1 MICLQQTRAHLPI
14 AAVMFDD
21 HTNDA
26 TILYTAHHPFTSPP
40 LDNTHSALIPTHST
54 GDMVFVK
61 NNNTESYKKSFH
73 PTYFAIGN
81 FYYYFFFFLSRRFVA
96 EERRGNKIVFYAL
109 SQTNICRW
117 NNIDAAIL
125 TNKSIWT
132 TAIVLCDAVDAWTT
146 VLAWIRVAFIPIRL
160 ALHTGVSIDAITRI
174 CTVDENGNRE
184 RKIEWDILYIMMRM
198 GECSFRGKKKMIIG
212 E

>member
-1 MICLQQTRAHLPI
+1 MIIRMMLLYCTPLTIHSPRHHL
-14 AAVMFDD
+14 
-21 HTNDA
+21 
-26 TILYTAHHPFTSPP
+26 TIRTAHSSPHTR
-40 LDNTHSALIPTHST
+40 L
-54 GDMVFVK
+54 
-61 NNNTESYKKSFH
+61 
-73 PTYFAIGN
+73 AIWCSWRTITQN
-81 FYYYFFFFLSRRFVA
+81 HIKRAFIRHILQLAISIIIYFFLSRRFVA

-198 GECSFRGKKKMIIG
+198 GECSFRGKKKNDYWRVSKHRHRHVCM
-212 E
+212 

>member
-1 MICLQQTRAHLPI
+1 MIAMVPRTVRTSHMIDVKFDAAAFMLSAFRLDLMQMMICLQQTRAHLPI

-81 FYYYFFFFLSRRFVA
+81 FYYYFFFFIS
-96 EERRGNKIVFYAL
+96 
-109 SQTNICRW
+109 SIC
-117 NNIDAAIL
+117 
-125 TNKSIWT
+125 
-132 TAIVLCDAVDAWTT
+132 
-146 VLAWIRVAFIPIRL
+146 
-160 ALHTGVSIDAITRI
+160 G
-174 CTVDENGNRE
+174 
-184 RKIEWDILYIMMRM
+184 
-198 GECSFRGKKKMIIG
+198 
-212 E
+212 